1 MELDV
6 HPDPNE
12 LLQSARKLDPQALAA
27 IYDLHSPALFRYAM
41 RRLGDVSLAEDCLS
55 ETFSRFLQALHSGRG
70 PRDHLQAYLYRIA
83 HNWIVDHYR
92 RGPDPAEELT
102 ERDQDDG
109 PDPEE
114 QAAQRLRQERLRT
127 SLRKLTP
134 DQQQVIALKFLEG
147 WGNQEIAQAMRKT
160 VGSIKSLQH
169 RALAA
174 LQRDLEEEDLL

>member
-6 HPDPNE
+6 HPDSND
-12 LLQSARKLDPQALAA
+12 LLQGAQNLDPQALTA
-27 IYDLHSPALFRYAM
+27 IYDLHSPGLFRYAM
-41 RRLGDVSLAEDCLS
+41 RRLGDVNLSEDCLS
-55 ETFSRFLQALHSGRG
+55 ETFSRFLLALHRGRG
-70 PRDHLQAYLYRIA
+70 PRDHLQAYLYRVA

-92 RGPDPAEELT
+92 RGSVPTEELT
-102 ERDQDDG
+102 ERIRDAG
-109 PDPEE
+109 PGTEE
-114 QAAQRLRQERLRT
+114 QAGYRLRQERLRT

-147 WGNQEIAQAMRKT
+147 WGNQEIAIALRKT